1 MINDIG
7 FIALALSALA
17 AAFAAGAALRG
28 VLSSTKGPS
37 KGDIEAQKE
46 RWLESA
52 RNAAIATAPLL
63 TIACVT
69 VVYNLITGN
78 FHVRYVYDV
87 SSRSMSPFLKAT
99 ALWGGQAGSILF
111 WTWLMSVFAAT
122 AIARKWDS
130 DDVAGSHNPA
140 PGARHFMGWVIVVTM
155 LTLLFFQVLALFIA
169 NPFDRIWH
177 NPVSNQ
183 FVEQV
188 WQPAGFLPFV
198 PRDGQGLNPLLR
210 HPGMIGHPPTL
221 YLGFVG
227 FVIPYAFAM
236 AALITG
242 RATDDRWIRITRRWT
257 LVAWLFLS
265 LGLLLGGRWA
275 YDVLGWGGFW
285 GWDPVENAALL
296 PWLAGTAFLHSVMI
310 QEKRG
315 MLKVWTMVLIIL
327 TYSLVIFG
335 TFITRSGVIS
345 SVHSFAQSGIGPAFF
360 GFISI
365 SFLASLVL
373 LTRRLDTLKSETQL
387 DSLFSRESAFL
398 LNNLLFLGITFAV
411 FWGTISPMISELI
424 TGQKITVG
432 PPYYNQVTG
441 PMFAGLVL
449 LMGLAPLMAWRRQP
463 VKQLMDKLTLPFIGS
478 VVILVILVMLGYR
491 HGLALL
497 GFWLVTFVG
506 LITLLEFW
514 KGTRARRKAH
524 GETLP
529 VALVRLMSR
538 HRRRYGGYVIHL
550 GVLMMVLGVVG
561 TYMYQQET
569 QVNLRQGEELT
580 IGTYTLRFDN
590 LRQYALEGGDRQV
603 TQATLSVYQDGRR
616 VRTLEPHRDFFL
628 STKQP
633 MTIPAV
639 WSRPQG
645 DVYTLLLAWEND
657 PSTSSGQGRATF
669 KVFLNPLVM
678 WLWLGGVTF
687 IAGTL
692 IAAWPE
698 AETQRRWRLIPQR
711 KSVPSAA

>member
-1 MINDIG
+1 
-7 FIALALSALA
+7 
-17 AAFAAGAALRG
+17 
-28 VLSSTKGPS
+28 
-37 KGDIEAQKE
+37 
-46 RWLESA
+46 
-52 RNAAIATAPLL
+52 
-63 TIACVT
+63 
-69 VVYNLITGN
+69 
-78 FHVRYVYDV
+78 
-87 SSRSMSPFLKAT
+87 MSPLLKAT

-111 WTWLMSVFAAT
+111 WTWLMSLFAAT
-122 AIARKWDS
+122 AIARKWDIEH
-130 DDVAGSHNPA
+130 V
-140 PGARHFMGWVIVVTM
+140 PGADKPTIGLRQFMAWVIVVTM
-155 LTLLFFQVLALFIA
+155 LTLLFFQALALFIT

-177 NPVSNQ
+177 DPASGQ
-183 FVEQV
+183 IVEQL
-188 WQPAGFLPFV
+188 WQPAGFLPLV

-242 RATDDRWIRITRRWT
+242 RATGPEPKAKDHWIRTTRRWT

-296 PWLAGTAFLHSVMI
+296 PWLTGTAFLHSVMI

-315 MLKVWTMVLIIL
+315 MLKVWNMVLIIL

-345 SVHSFAQSGIGPAFF
+345 SVHSFAQSAIGPAFF
-360 GFISI
+360 GFTSLT
-365 SFLASLVL
+365 FLASLVL
-373 LTRRLDTLKSETQL
+373 LTRRLDTLKSENAL

-411 FWGTISPMISELI
+411 FWGTISPMISELV

-441 PMFAGLVL
+441 PLFGGLVL

-463 VKQLMDKLTLPFIGS
+463 ARQLKDKLTWPFVGSIG
-478 VVILVILVMLGYR
+478 VLAVLVLLGNR

-497 GFWLVTFVG
+497 GFWLVAFVG

-514 KGTRARRKAH
+514 KGVRARRQAH
-524 GETLP
+524 GEALP
-529 VALVRLMSR
+529 VALVRLISR
-538 HRRRYGGYVIHL
+538 HRRRYGGFVIHL

-569 QVNLRQGEELT
+569 QVSLRQGEELT
-580 IGTYTLRFDN
+580 IGSYTLRFDN
-590 LRQYALEGGDRQV
+590 LRRYALEGGDRQV
-603 TQATLSVYQDGRR
+603 TQATLSVYENGRP
-616 VRTLEPHRDFFL
+616 VQTLEPHRDFFV
-628 STKQP
+628 STQQP
-633 MTIPAV
+633 MTIPSV

-645 DVYTLLLAWEND
+645 DVYALLLAWENN
-657 PSTSSGQGRATF
+657 RATF

-692 IAAWPE
+692 VAAWPE
-698 AETQRRWRLIPQR
+698 AETQRRWTLTPQR
-711 KSVPSAA
+711 EPVPGVA